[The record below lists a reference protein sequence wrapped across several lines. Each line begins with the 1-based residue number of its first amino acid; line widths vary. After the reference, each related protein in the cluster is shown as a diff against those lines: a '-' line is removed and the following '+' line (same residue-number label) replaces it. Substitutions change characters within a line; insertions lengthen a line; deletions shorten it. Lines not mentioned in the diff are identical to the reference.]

1 MTGRAELLDSM
12 RDIYTAEFDEQ
23 IEALESALL
32 KLEKN
37 PKDMQ
42 LVGEIFRYSHNI
54 KGSSAAIGLK
64 DIANLAHAAE
74 SLMSAVKNHILTF
87 DENITNLLFGFI
99 DGLKTAAKLVK
110 EGKSDFTSLLT
121 ETSKLQTF
129 LKHSGPTASAPKTVA
144 PSAPAEPSHA
154 PEKTQSLASPPVE
167 APIPPPSVAEASPAS
182 APMIEAKNAAEDLAP
197 TVPESPEAASTKT
210 ILQDEFIKISAR
222 KVDRLIELFGE
233 QVILQ
238 STLDHAVEHY
248 EEDEERAMRAL
259 TELRKITRSLQLGV
273 VTLRMVSVTPLVN
286 RVERTIRDACKATG
300 KNVKFKVSG
309 DNVEVDKAIL
319 DSIAHPLIH
328 LVRNAV
334 DHGIES
340 IEERAR
346 RGKPLEGSISLSFRR
361 GGGTIDIMVE
371 DDGAGLS
378 RDKILKK
385 AIELGLASPHKN
397 YRDHEVYRF
406 IFHNGFSTKDKATE
420 ISGRGVGMDVVAMA
434 VEQLKGYILIETVEK
449 KGTRFICR
457 LPLTLDMFNG
467 TIFRIDRERYVLAN
481 SEFKETVNVERRN
494 IERVGNDDMFVRF
507 GDRVIKLIDLQNVL
521 RPTLHSVTELPAHK
535 QALSVSLSMP
545 AVVVEY
551 QGKEFGFLVEELLSQ
566 EQIVLKRISD
576 SLGKIAGSIGCT
588 ILGDGHVALIIS
600 LGKILEQKLGLAA

>member
-1 MTGRAELLDSM
+1 M

-42 LVGEIFRYSHNI
+42 LIGEIFRYSHNI

-64 DIANLAHAAE
+64 EIAHLAHAAE
-74 SLMSAVKNHILTF
+74 SLMSSVKNHFVSF

-99 DGLKTAAKLVK
+99 DGLKTAARIVK
-110 EGKSDFTSLLT
+110 EGRHDFQALQS
-121 ETSKLQTF
+121 ETQKLQAF
-129 LKHSGPTASAPKTVA
+129 LKHGSSVHTPTETATLP
-144 PSAPAEPSHA
+144 APAPRAEPM
-154 PEKTQSLASPPVE
+154 PEPVL
-167 APIPPPSVAEASPAS
+167 PPSVEQAKAAVVVPLSPSQPSSVAESNEASH
-182 APMIEAKNAAEDLAP
+182 EEKAKLSSQE
-197 TVPESPEAASTKT
+197 
-210 ILQDEFIKISAR
+210 EFIKISAR

-248 EEDEERAMRAL
+248 EEDAERALRAL

-273 VTLRMVSVTPLVN
+273 VTLRMVSVNPLVN
-286 RVERTIRDACKATG
+286 RVERTIRDTCKATG
-300 KNVKFKVSG
+300 KSVKFKVTG

-319 DSIAHPLIH
+319 DAISHPLMH

-334 DHGIES
+334 DHGIETL
-340 IEERAR
+340 EERAR
-346 RGKPLEGSISLSFRR
+346 RGKPLEGQLSLSFRR
-361 GGGTIDIMVE
+361 GGGTIDIIVE

-378 RDKILKK
+378 RDKILRK
-385 AIELGLASPHKN
+385 ALELGMASPQKQ
-397 YRDHEVYRF
+397 YKDHEVYRF
-406 IFHNGFSTKDKATE
+406 IFQSGFSTRENANE
-420 ISGRGVGMDVVAMA
+420 ISGRGVGMDVVAQA
-434 VEQLKGYILIETVEK
+434 VEQLKGYILTETVEK

-481 SEFKETVNVERRN
+481 SEFKETVNVERRH
-494 IERVGNDDMFVRF
+494 IEHVGQEDMFVRF
-507 GDRVIKLIDLQNVL
+507 GDRVIKLIDLKSVL
-521 RPTLHSVTELPAHK
+521 RPTTHCVTEQQGKSHHPL
-535 QALSVSLSMP
+535 SLSLP

-566 EQIVLKRISD
+566 EQIVLKRISEA
-576 SLGKIAGSIGCT
+576 LGKVAGSIGCT

-600 LGKILEQKLGLAA
+600 LGKILEQKLSLAA